1 MVTEWGGT
9 AGKAG
14 PPHSSIQDRKD
25 HPMIKSDAVVAWL
38 RTAVPVG
45 WGMLITFL
53 LSRFPAVHELL
64 SGPAVTALVTGLVVA
79 VWYSLWKWLEPRLPA
94 PLRTF
99 LLGYDRPPV
108 YFPGEIYE
116 NGYQA
121 GQDDAVQSAQVS
133 QADEAAVAAWVQHV
147 EETKNRLVQQLQDNP
162 PRSIARPGESSGPR
176 AFTDVMPA
184 VDDGPPADQE
194 SGESERRG

>member
-1 MVTEWGGT
+1 
-9 AGKAG
+9 
-14 PPHSSIQDRKD
+14 
-25 HPMIKSDAVVAWL
+25 MIKSDAVVAWL

-121 GQDDAVQSAQVS
+121 GQDDAVEAAQVS
-133 QADEAAVAAWVQHV
+133 MAGRLGVVGDVPPEVLEEFKRSWEEHRQAD
-147 EETKNRLVQQLQDNP
+147 P

-194 SGESERRG
+194 SGEGEHRG